1 MVIGIYPRKSV
12 YRDNS
17 DSVTVQVELCKE
29 YAAIAFKG
37 QELDFRVYDKDEGF
51 SGKNT
56 KRPSFQELM
65 RDVRKNELD
74 VVMVYKLDRI
84 SRNVREFSTMYE
96 AFEEHGVAFVSV
108 KESFDTS
115 TPIGRTVMYILAAFA
130 QLERENTSERVAD
143 NMLALAEQGRWT
155 GGNCPAGMKSIRKKL
170 GDKEH
175 SFLDIDDE
183 TIWRVKLLY
192 NLLLNGYTIT
202 GLERYCKEHGIKSQN
217 GAFLNASQ
225 IYAIVTNP
233 VYCQNSLEAYYYFQ
247 ELGCKMVSKDLFDG
261 THGCIRYGKTKTGK
275 ERQTTQEHAN
285 WTIAVG
291 IHNYVVPSNVFIA
304 TQNRL
309 GINKTFR
316 TGKYPTG
323 ILKVVLRC
331 QCGGKM
337 TTRTYMKNKI
347 QFSYYF
353 CEKRVRQGREYCDS
367 EYVRVDAI
375 DELFIKEL
383 KKIKVNPDF
392 ITLQTTN
399 TEDADITSMQME
411 LNALDTQL
419 ANLAKALSENASSS
433 AAKYIIAQMEALD
446 KEQASLKASLARAEI
461 SLENKK
467 AAAIN
472 RKQVYENI
480 CYLVD
485 NLNNLSY
492 SEKNELVRKTVK
504 SCTLQD
510 KNLSII
516 F

>member
-1 MVIGIYPRKSV
+1 
-12 YRDNS
+12 
-17 DSVTVQVELCKE
+17 
-29 YAAIAFKG
+29 
-37 QELDFRVYDKDEGF
+37 
-51 SGKNT
+51 
-56 KRPSFQELM
+56 
-65 RDVRKNELD
+65 
-74 VVMVYKLDRI
+74 
-84 SRNVREFSTMYE
+84 
-96 AFEEHGVAFVSV
+96 
-108 KESFDTS
+108 
-115 TPIGRTVMYILAAFA
+115 MYILAAFA

-202 GLERYCKEHGIKSQN
+202 GLERYCKEHGIKSQS

-304 TQNRL
+304 AQNRL

-323 ILKVVLRC
+323 ILKGVLRC

>member
-1 MVIGIYPRKSV
+1 
-12 YRDNS
+12 
-17 DSVTVQVELCKE
+17 
-29 YAAIAFKG
+29 
-37 QELDFRVYDKDEGF
+37 
-51 SGKNT
+51 
-56 KRPSFQELM
+56 
-65 RDVRKNELD
+65 
-74 VVMVYKLDRI
+74 
-84 SRNVREFSTMYE
+84 MY
-96 AFEEHGVAFVSV
+96 
-108 KESFDTS
+108 
-115 TPIGRTVMYILAAFA
+115 
-130 QLERENTSERVAD
+130 N
-143 NMLALAEQGRWT
+143 
-155 GGNCPAGMKSIRKKL
+155 
-170 GDKEH
+170 
-175 SFLDIDDE
+175 
-183 TIWRVKLLY
+183 
-192 NLLLNGYTIT
+192 
-202 GLERYCKEHGIKSQN
+202 
-217 GAFLNASQ
+217 
-225 IYAIVTNP
+225 
-233 VYCQNSLEAYYYFQ
+233 
-247 ELGCKMVSKDLFDG
+247 
-261 THGCIRYGKTKTGK
+261 
-275 ERQTTQEHAN
+275 
-285 WTIAVG
+285 
-291 IHNYVVPSNVFIA
+291 
-304 TQNRL
+304 
-309 GINKTFR
+309 
-316 TGKYPTG
+316 
-323 ILKVVLRC
+323 
-331 QCGGKM
+331 
-337 TTRTYMKNKI
+337 YMKNKI

>member
-17 DSVTVQVELCKE
+17 DSVAVQVDLCKE
-29 YAAIAFKG
+29 YASIIFKG
-37 QELDFRVYDKDEGF
+37 KEIDFRVYDKDEGF

-84 SRNVREFSTMYE
+84 SRNVREFSAMYE
-96 AFEEHGVAFVSV
+96 TFEEHGVSFVSV

-130 QLERENTSERVAD
+130 QLERENTSERVTD

-155 GGNCPAGMKSIRKKL
+155 GGKCPVGMKSVRKTI

-175 SFLDIDDE
+175 SYLAVDE
-183 TIWRVKLLY
+183 DSIWRVKLMY
-192 NLLLNGYTIT
+192 ELLLNGHTIT
-202 GLERYCKEHGIKSQN
+202 GLERYCKHHGIKSQG

-225 IYAIVTNP
+225 LYSIVTNP

-247 ELGCKMVSKDLFDG
+247 ELGCKMVSKELFDG
-261 THGCIRYGKTKTGK
+261 THGCIAYGKTKTGK
-275 ERQTTQEHAN
+275 DKQIAQSHEN

-291 IHNYVVPSNVFIA
+291 LHDYTVSASDFIA
-304 TQNRL
+304 AQKRL

-316 TGKYPTG
+316 TGKHPVG
-323 ILKVVLRC
+323 ILKGVLTC
-331 QCGGKM
+331 KCGAKM
-337 TTRTYMKNKI
+337 TARTYIKNGI
-347 QFSYYF
+347 RFSYYY
-353 CEKRVRQGREYCDS
+353 CDKRVRQGKEYCDS
-367 EYVRVDAI
+367 GYVRVDVI
-375 DELFIKEL
+375 DELFLKEL
-383 KKIKVNPDF
+383 RKIKINPDF
-392 ITLQTTN
+392 IKIQALDTDEADLN
-399 TEDADITSMQME
+399 TMQAE
-411 LNALDTQL
+411 LNAVNSQI

-433 AAKYIIAQMEALD
+433 AAKYIIAQMEDLD
-446 KEQASLKASLARAEI
+446 KQQATLKASIEKAE
-461 SLENKK
+461 LMAEQKK
-467 AAAIN
+467 SAVTN
-472 RKQVYENI
+472 RQLVYENV

-485 NLNNLSY
+485 NLDKLSY

-504 SCTLQD
+504 SCGLQG
-510 KNLSII
+510 KNLCIT